1 MRVGYLTDIGKVREI
16 NQDYLFASQE
26 LGLFMV
32 ADGMGGHAAGEKA
45 SQTAVQIITEHLTP
59 LVHSTP
65 NGQFLDEIQGAI
77 QEANRQII
85 NASMEDT
92 SMRGMGTTATVIVT
106 RDGSMYVGHV
116 GDSRAYLIRN
126 RRIDQITDDHS
137 IVAQL
142 VRARAIT
149 PQEAARHPYRNV
161 ITRCLGMQVDL
172 EADTQQRELK
182 SGDRLLI
189 CSDGLSGL
197 VSDDEMLQHVV
208 SSDEPQKTCEDL
220 VQLALERGG
229 SDNISVVLIYNED

>member
-1 MRVGYLTDIGKVREI
+1 MRVGSLTDIGKVREI
-16 NQDYLFASQE
+16 NQDSFAVVPES
-26 LGLFMV
+26 GLYVV

-45 SQTAVQIITEHLTP
+45 SQTAVAIIQDRLGSGA
-59 LVHSTP
+59 VQAA
-65 NGQFLDEIQGAI
+65 NGQLLDLLQTSI
-77 QEANRQII
+77 QEANREII
-85 NASMEDT
+85 NASMEDA

-106 RDGSMYVGHV
+106 KENQMYIGHV

-161 ITRCLGMQVDL
+161 ITRCLGMQVDV

-182 SGDRLLI
+182 AGDRLLI

-197 VSDDEMLQHVV
+197 VSDDEMLQHVL
-208 SSDEPQKTCEDL
+208 SSQDPQQTCQEL
-220 VQLALERGG
+220 VNLANERGG
-229 SDNISVVLIYNED
+229 SDNITVVLIFND

>member
-16 NQDYLFASQE
+16 NQDYLFASLD

-45 SQTAVQIITEHLTP
+45 SQTAVQIITEHLSP
-59 LVHSTP
+59 LVHTAT
-65 NGQFLDEIQGAI
+65 NGLFLEEIQGAI

-85 NASMEDT
+85 NASMEDA

-106 RDGSMYVGHV
+106 RDGLMYVGHV

-182 SGDRLLI
+182 PGDRLLI

-197 VSDDEMLQHVV
+197 VSDDEMLQYVV
-208 SSDEPQKTCEDL
+208 SSSEPQKTCEEL
-220 VQLALERGG
+220 VQLALDRGG
-229 SDNISVVLIYNED
+229 SDNISVVLVFNED